1 MLEENY
7 PDEQSRT
14 KAFGDCANWIQNTK
28 NRATIKNNNPKV
40 NQSRWYLKIKL
51 TGLQNKLSAVND
63 IWCVT
68 PLQMLQGAL
77 LYLFLYLCK
86 SSEVTVLISIISQDP
101 TPALRSLSMQY
112 FGRICRNTQP
122 TINAEKTP
130 KKSYCLKSWWTL
142 SCMWLHW
149 ANRGGIFF
157 P

>member
-1 MLEENY
+1 MSKAEPRLLGTMLTEFKT
-7 PDEQSRT
+7 PRTEQQRT
-14 KAFGDCANWIQNTK
+14 
-28 NRATIKNNNPKV
+28 KNNNPKV

-63 IWCVT
+63 TWCVT

-122 TINAEKTP
+122 TINAEKPP
-130 KKSYCLKSWWTL
+130 KKSYCFKSWWTL